1 MSRSS
6 LARRLLA
13 SSLLWIALLLLA
25 GGAGLS
31 YAFRRSAESAF
42 DVRLEA
48 WLHALVAALP
58 SHVEGAAAA
67 PPSLGD
73 PRFEGAG
80 PRLGRVLELFAGTA
94 PVARAAIARGCLA
107 DAVDLVD
114 YLTVSA

>member
-48 WLHALVAALP
+48 WLHALVAALL
-58 SHVEGAAAA
+58 AAT
-67 PPSLGD
+67 GD
-73 PRFEGAG
+73 DHAG
-80 PRLGRVLELFAGTA
+80 PGPGDAVAERPAQD
-94 PVARAAIARGCLA
+94 ARAADNDGN
-107 DAVDLVD
+107 LV
-114 YLTVSA
+114 VEAEEVV